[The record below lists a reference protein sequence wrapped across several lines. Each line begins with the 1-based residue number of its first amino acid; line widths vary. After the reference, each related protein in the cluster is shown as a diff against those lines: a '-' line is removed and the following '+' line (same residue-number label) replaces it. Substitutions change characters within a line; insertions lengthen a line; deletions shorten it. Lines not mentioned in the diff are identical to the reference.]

1 MVAKR
6 GTSKKNFNFGKHL
19 KHLKMFKHSPYTHED
34 GTKKK
39 KRTSVVE
46 DTEKLEH
53 LGTVGESAKWC
64 SIYGKQY
71 GGSPKNCK

>member
-6 GTSKKNFNFGKHL
+6 GTSKKNFNFGKQL

-39 KRTSVVE
+39 KKRTSVAE

-53 LGTVGESAKWC
+53 LCTVGERENGAASTENNMEAP
-64 SIYGKQY
+64 
-71 GGSPKNCK
+71 PKL